1 MILSSVGEL
10 LKHFGSYIA
19 IFLLH
24 MCNMIA
30 SVHVHIERDVC
41 VPQPFL
47 LTSMV
52 GYRTERGG
60 CSAAQTT
67 LVRAETFSQA
77 DTHTRGRKAQWGR
90 EAPALFCLAA
100 GKPPCLPP
108 PRKGGC
114 RGPQH
119 GGSCTTFEMS
129 LSTVL
134 PPPEW
139 FPSAGS
145 LPSAPVPDWRETTS
159 VGCCCIAPAFLYISV
174 WQESSGR
181 SLGSGDK
188 KVDSS
193 KSKRQKKPLQS
204 RRVSRFKQ
212 IQQKQMIM

>member
-1 MILSSVGEL
+1 MQHDCICACAHRERCLRAPAIPPHFHGGLQNGVKRMLSSTNHSSKSRDLQPGRHTH
-10 LKHFGSYIA
+10 KGKKS
-19 IFLLH
+19 
-24 MCNMIA
+24 
-30 SVHVHIERDVC
+30 SVRK
-41 VPQPFL
+41 
-47 LTSMV
+47 
-52 GYRTERGG
+52 GG
-60 CSAAQTT
+60 TCPV
-67 LVRAETFSQA
+67 LPCC
-77 DTHTRGRKAQWGR
+77 RKASL
-90 EAPALFCLAA
+90 PS
-100 GKPPCLPP
+100 PP

-145 LPSAPVPDWRETTS
+145 LPSAPVPDWRATTS
-159 VGCCCIAPAFLYISV
+159 VGCCCVAPAFLYISV
-174 WQESSGR
+174 WRESSGR

-193 KSKRQKKPLQS
+193 KRKHQKKQLQS

>member
-10 LKHFGSYIA
+10 LKHFGSSIA
-19 IFLLH
+19 IFLSH

-108 PRKGGC
+108 PPK
-114 RGPQH
+114 
-119 GGSCTTFEMS
+119 
-129 LSTVL
+129 
-134 PPPEW
+134 
-139 FPSAGS
+139 
-145 LPSAPVPDWRETTS
+145 
-159 VGCCCIAPAFLYISV
+159 
-174 WQESSGR
+174 
-181 SLGSGDK
+181 
-188 KVDSS
+188 
-193 KSKRQKKPLQS
+193 
-204 RRVSRFKQ
+204 RRVPGTAARRKLHHLWNESQHCAPTSRVVSFCRVPSLCSSPWLAWNHLRGLLLHCSCVHVHQCLAGEQWKEFGEWW
-212 IQQKQMIM
+212 